1 MEVKKICSAVGLEDV
16 TKKYLSREK
25 VKEYIEY
32 FDMKCAKIEMEPLEK
47 CRLMRNENCRRS
59 RTEPSRIHLADTDA
73 RY

>member
-32 FDMKCAKIEMEPLEK
+32 FDMKWEISVSVICHKYTYL
-47 CRLMRNENCRRS
+47 
-59 RTEPSRIHLADTDA
+59 
-73 RY
+73 